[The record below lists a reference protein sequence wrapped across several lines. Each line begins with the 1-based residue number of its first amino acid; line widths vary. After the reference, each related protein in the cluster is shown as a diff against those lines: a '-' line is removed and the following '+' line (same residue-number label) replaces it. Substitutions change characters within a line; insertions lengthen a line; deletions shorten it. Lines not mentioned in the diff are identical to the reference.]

1 MLMVEMLAR
10 MPDLRRRIQAEH
22 IADSSGRCRDCH
34 GAQWPCELYRLAIE
48 VDRRYGPC
56 PSNAGWPGP
65 PRQTQH
71 GAVPPQSL
79 SGRPG
84 PPVGRGTPPTPPQGA
99 RRPGAPVAP
108 LPAGVTPLPPSRTR
122 TPGRP
127 SGRAGEAG
135 VALPAPR
142 PTTTGNFAAVQGA
155 PRTPTAL
162 SARHDELRARRE
174 QHRARRDELRARRGE
189 VERWRDGG
197 RHDLGRPAE
206 AAPLVNRLPP
216 GTVPQ
221 PKSELIDVL
230 EDVLRW
236 SQ

>member
-1 MLMVEMLAR
+1 MVEMLAR
-10 MPDLRRRIQAEH
+10 MPDLRRRIQVEH
-22 IADSSGRCRDCH
+22 IADASGRCRDCH

-56 PSNAGWPGP
+56 PTNANWPGP
-65 PRQTQH
+65 PRQTFP
-71 GAVPPQSL
+71 GAVPQQAL
-79 SGRPG
+79 TYRPG
-84 PPVGRGTPPTPPQGA
+84 PPLGRGAPPTPPRGA

-108 LPAGVTPLPPSRTR
+108 LPTGVTPLPPSRNR
-122 TPGRP
+122 TTGRP
-127 SGRAGEAG
+127 TGRPTTEAG
-135 VALPAPR
+135 VDLPVPR
-142 PTTTGNFAAVQGA
+142 PTGTSSFAAVPGA

-197 RHDLGRPAE
+197 RHDLGRPVE
-206 AAPLVNRLPP
+206 AAPLVNRLP
-216 GTVPQ
+216 GSGLPQ

>member
-22 IADSSGRCRDCH
+22 IADASGRCRDCH

-56 PSNAGWPGP
+56 PSNANWPGP
-65 PRQTQH
+65 PRQTQP
-71 GAVPPQSL
+71 GAVPRQSL
-79 SGRPG
+79 MNRPG
-84 PPVGRGTPPTPPQGA
+84 PPGGRGAPPTPPRGA
-99 RRPGAPVAP
+99 LRPGTPVAP
-108 LPAGVTPLPPSRTR
+108 LPTGVTPLPPSRNR

-127 SGRAGEAG
+127 PGRPTEAG
-135 VALPAPR
+135 VALPVPR
-142 PTTTGNFAAVQGA
+142 ATGTGTFASVPGA

-189 VERWRDGG
+189 GERWRDGG
-197 RHDLGRPAE
+197 RHDLGRPVE
-206 AAPLVNRLPP
+206 AAPLVNRLP
-216 GTVPQ
+216 GSGLPQ